1 MVRVL
6 SRSAKKDK
14 INAMAEIRRGRTGR
28 AAKLATLP
36 AGIAGRAVLG
46 VGKRMAG
53 KSKEDVNAELVEKAA
68 EQLFQVLGE
77 LKGAAMKLGQALSV
91 MEAAIP
97 PAFAEPYREALTK
110 LQSDAP
116 PLPADKVH
124 RVLDAQLGTKW
135 RERFQSFED
144 KPVASA
150 SIGQV
155 HSAVWGD
162 GRRVAVKVQYPG
174 ADQAV
179 RADLKTLRMLT
190 TLFKQVVPGADVKGI
205 IDELIERTE
214 DELDYRL
221 EATNQRA
228 FAKAFAGDPQF
239 FVPPVVA
246 SAPKVVIT
254 EWMDGRKLSEII
266 TDGSDDERNNCAHM
280 LLEFTISAPYRC
292 GLLHVDTHPGNFML
306 LDDGRF
312 GVMDFGAVAVHE
324 GGLPAATGPI
334 LRLARDEKWEELTD
348 YLRAEGFVPA
358 GATVSHDEI
367 NSYLRPYIEPLRHK
381 SFHFSRKWL
390 QGIVATA
397 ADIRSEQFAATFKT
411 SRQLDLPPNYL
422 MMFRV
427 LGGLLGIAAQLD
439 ATINYAE
446 IVDKWVPGFHED

>member
-1 MVRVL
+1 
-6 SRSAKKDK
+6 
-14 INAMAEIRRGRTGR
+14 MAEIRRGRTGR

-97 PAFAEPYREALTK
+97 PAYAEPYREALTK

-135 RERFQSFED
+135 RERFQSFD
-144 KPVASA
+144 DTPVASA

-174 ADQAV
+174 ADEAV

-190 TLFKQVVPGADVKGI
+190 TLFKQVVPGADVKSI

-214 DELDYRL
+214 EELNYRIEADY
-221 EATNQRA
+221 QRA

-239 FVPPVVA
+239 YVPAVVA
-246 SAPKVVIT
+246 SSPKVVIT
-254 EWMDGRKLSEII
+254 EWMEGRKLSEII
-266 TDGSDDERNNCAHM
+266 AGGTEDERNRCAHL
-280 LLEFTISAPYRC
+280 LLEVTISAPYRC

-324 GGLPAATGPI
+324 GGLPRATGPI
-334 LRLARDEKWEELTD
+334 LRLARDEKWEEMTA
-348 YLRAEGFVPA
+348 YLREEGFIPP
-358 GATVSHDEI
+358 GATVSYEEI
-367 NSYLRPYIEPLRHK
+367 NAYLLPYIEPLRHK

-390 QGIVATA
+390 QGIAATA

-411 SRQLDLPPNYL
+411 SRQLNLPPNYL

-439 ATINYAE
+439 ATINYAD
-446 IVDKWVPGFHED
+446 IVDKWVPGFSEDDDGSAR